1 MCVGLDVENLYRAN
15 MVLHHLKTSIF
26 LWAGGGLEGGRTE
39 KKVKR
44 KCVRLCV
51 LFLDV
56 MYVCMY
62 VCMVCKLSV
71 GLHCNILSPK

>member
-1 MCVGLDVENLYRAN
+1 M
-15 MVLHHLKTSIF
+15 
-26 LWAGGGLEGGRTE
+26 
-39 KKVKR
+39 KR

-62 VCMVCKLSV
+62 VWSANCPLSCIGIFYLQNNEV
-71 GLHCNILSPK
+71 INEDIIY

>member
-1 MCVGLDVENLYRAN
+1 M
-15 MVLHHLKTSIF
+15 
-26 LWAGGGLEGGRTE
+26 
-39 KKVKR
+39 KR

-62 VCMVCKLSV
+62 VCMYVWSANCPLSCIGIFYLQNNEV
-71 GLHCNILSPK
+71 INEDIIY

>member
-1 MCVGLDVENLYRAN
+1 M
-15 MVLHHLKTSIF
+15 
-26 LWAGGGLEGGRTE
+26 
-39 KKVKR
+39 KR

-62 VCMVCKLSV
+62 VCMY
-71 GLHCNILSPK
+71 GLQTVRCLALEYSISKIMK